1 MCLRH
6 VSLPWKVQ
14 KYLGLPNDYIIFYH
28 LNHHKL
34 MGSVCRKRNNKKN
47 EREKLMFSPQPFSV
61 HLNLKCFYVHL
72 LVFTTKYV
80 QIIHWNVFIIW
91 NRMKW
96 LNIFHFKRK
105 SVWVLL
111 SLPVLFR
118 DGLNYPSFRDMG
130 FLKFHSTDASV
141 AVTYNNPTQLLEYLY
156 SPMCLLKWA

>member
-1 MCLRH
+1 MFLH
-6 VSLPWKVQ
+6 LWKYK
-14 KYLGLPNDYIIFYH
+14 KYLSLPNDYIFYH

-34 MGSVCRKRNNKKN
+34 MGSVCRKEIIKEW
-47 EREKLMFSPQPFSV
+47 ERKVNVLPTTFSV

-105 SVWVLL
+105 FFRLYILL
-111 SLPVLFR
+111 FKEIHDHWRQLAISSKVPKKKSDLSPFHLKITAKNV
-118 DGLNYPSFRDMG
+118 SFIIS
-130 FLKFHSTDASV
+130 F
-141 AVTYNNPTQLLEYLY
+141 
-156 SPMCLLKWA
+156 